1 MFMKLLGN
9 IKKFSFGEMT
19 SNSNGK
25 TSATSSSGIYIVF
38 IGGLAFI
45 MGVINAMFI
54 DKSVD
59 IISQSVIF
67 TGIGAGLL
75 GVKNFTSAK
84 NQLAEAEL
92 NKSSVEEPLEETNIN
107 EEK

>member
-1 MFMKLLGN
+1 MKFIGN

-19 SNSNGK
+19 SNTNGK
-25 TSATSSSGIYIVF
+25 TSATSTAGIYIVF
-38 IGGLAFI
+38 IGGLSFI
-45 MGVINAMFI
+45 MGVINLMFI
-54 DKSVD
+54 DKSID
-59 IISQSVIF
+59 IIDQSVIF

-92 NKSSVEEPLEETNIN
+92 NNSGVDKTTEETNTN

>member
-1 MFMKLLGN
+1 MKILGN

-19 SNSNGK
+19 SNTNGK
-25 TSATSSSGIYIVF
+25 TSITSVAGGYIVL
-38 IGGLAFI
+38 IGGLSFI
-45 MGVINAMFI
+45 MGVINVMFI
-54 DKSVD
+54 DKSID
-59 IISQSVIF
+59 IIDQSVIF

-92 NKSSVEEPLEETNIN
+92 NKSGVETTLEETNIN

>member
-1 MFMKLLGN
+1 MKLLGD

-25 TSATSSSGIYIVF
+25 TSATSSSGIYIIF
-38 IGGLAFI
+38 IGGLAFS
-45 MGVINAMFI
+45 MGVINAMFM

-92 NKSSVEEPLEETNIN
+92 NKSSVEEPFEETNTN

>member
-1 MFMKLLGN
+1 MKLLGD

-19 SNSNGK
+19 SNPNGK
-25 TSATSSSGIYIVF
+25 TSATSSAGIYIVF
-38 IGGLAFI
+38 IGGLSFI
-45 MGVINAMFI
+45 MGVINVMFI

-92 NKSSVEEPLEETNIN
+92 NKSSVEEPLEETNTN